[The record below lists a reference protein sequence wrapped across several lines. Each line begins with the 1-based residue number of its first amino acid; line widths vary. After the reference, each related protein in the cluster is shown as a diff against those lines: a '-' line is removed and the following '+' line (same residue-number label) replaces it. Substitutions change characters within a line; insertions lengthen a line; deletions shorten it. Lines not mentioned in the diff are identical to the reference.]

1 MPSFPSLLGFK
12 VFIWSNE
19 GKPLEPIHIHV
30 TNGIPSKNAT
40 KFWILSS
47 GKVLLASNGSH
58 ISDKDLS
65 RLKRALEDYTDIY
78 IAKWE
83 SYYGEKATYFDKQN

>member
-40 KFWILSS
+40 KFWILSN

-83 SYYGEKATYFDKQN
+83 SYHGEKATYFDKQN